1 MDHIEFYAFN
11 QFRKLD
17 ICALSARHNPARH
30 SLPDHIH
37 SHHAAEVWHFG
48 TGQLLKL
55 ISIGRECMWIRGPYI
70 ELSPRGVELW
80 LNFHPST
87 FHTPPKAEYRSF
99 VIDLRSRKILI
110 PLPACVGRV

>member
-55 ISIGRECMWIRGPYI
+55 VSIGRECMRMIEGTLPRAVPERRGALAQ
-70 ELSPRGVELW
+70 LSPHVLSHATKG
-80 LNFHPST
+80 
-87 FHTPPKAEYRSF
+87 
-99 VIDLRSRKILI
+99 
-110 PLPACVGRV
+110 